1 MSQILVRGLDEGL
14 VLRLKERA
22 VRNGRSLE
30 AEVRTILE
38 RSATRPDE
46 AVRGLLDQLRTRLE
60 GRRFSDSNDL
70 VAEDRE
76 R

>member
-1 MSQILVRGLDEGL
+1 VSQLLVRGLDEGL

-22 VRNGRSLE
+22 ARNGRSLE

-38 RSATRPDE
+38 RSAARPDD
-46 AVRGLLDQLRTRLE
+46 AVRAMLDQWRTRLE
-60 GRRFSDSNDL
+60 GRHFSDSSDL

>member
-1 MSQILVRGLDEGL
+1 MSQILVRGLDDGL

-22 VRNGRSLE
+22 ARNGRSLE

-38 RSATRPDE
+38 RSATSPDE
-46 AVRGLLDQLRTRLE
+46 AVRGLLDQWRTRLE
-60 GRRFSDSNDL
+60 GRKFSDSSDL
-70 VAEDRE
+70 IAEDRE